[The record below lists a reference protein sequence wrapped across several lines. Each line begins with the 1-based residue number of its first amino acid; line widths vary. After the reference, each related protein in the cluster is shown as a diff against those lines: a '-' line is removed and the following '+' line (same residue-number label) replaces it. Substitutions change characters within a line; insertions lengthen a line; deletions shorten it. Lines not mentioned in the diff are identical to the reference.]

1 MKKLAALLLALC
13 LLLISVS
20 AFASTANEA
29 MLVSLQKAWN
39 PSLTTVGDMTLS
51 VPLENIL
58 NLCSKLYPSAL
69 DESAVQLLN
78 EQYAPALNALLA
90 HTRFEVREV
99 AGKAVDIRILLDDT
113 SLFDVTLYGDFLNLT
128 AGNTVYVT
136 SSLIPSTAI
145 LVDTSLYSNISMA
158 GATEFTQE
166 FMSLLSANPDLNP
179 MREILVNAY
188 DYVSALLGE
197 AESLTL
203 TGAEFA
209 ALDAQ
214 VTEDHHLL
222 FQPDSALKQMFD
234 LLIDYL
240 YDVQYAQYANTYS
253 TYADW
258 DAEQVKAK
266 LEASKPDLSTVKLS
280 DMLSAQNDDQ
290 ITITRSEDGVVI
302 SYQYDGTYWDENYN
316 SYTVPSEEKLTF
328 KSDYFS
334 MSATGAS
341 AVMMTLDA
349 RTEGTDALRFVTS
362 DLYIWINKTD
372 TADGGR
378 VDGKLSADY
387 NGMPLE
393 ATFGGRVYLNG
404 ERNLWMKLA
413 LNEQEMLSAAFAQSF
428 TDEAMPELDLA
439 KYQVVTM
446 DADGTI
452 SDADNEALTNDVM
465 IGAQQLVNNLLNN
478 LPEGAEN
485 FASLL
490 GMLMGQAAA
499 Q

>member
-13 LLLISVS
+13 LLLTSVS
-20 AFASTANEA
+20 AFASTANDA
-29 MLVSLQKAWN
+29 MLVSLQKAWD
-39 PSLTTVGDMTLS
+39 PSLTTVADMTLS

-58 NLCSKLYPSAL
+58 TLYAAMYPSAL
-69 DESAVQLLN
+69 DESTLQLIN
-78 EQYAPALNALLA
+78 EQYAPALDALLA
-90 HTRFEVREV
+90 HTRFEVRQV
-99 AGKAVDIRILLDDT
+99 VGKATDIRILLDDT
-113 SLFDVTLYGDFLNLT
+113 SLLDFTLYGDFLNLT
-128 AGNTVYVT
+128 AGNTMYFT

-145 LVDTSLYSNISMA
+145 LMDAALFSNAGMPSATKLSQELTSIL
-158 GATEFTQE
+158 T
-166 FMSLLSANPDLNP
+166 ANPDLNP
-179 MREILVNAY
+179 MREILSNAY
-188 DYVSALLGE
+188 DYVSALLGD

-209 ALDAQ
+209 ALEAQ
-214 VTEDHHLL
+214 IAEDHHLL
-222 FQPDSALKQMFD
+222 LQPDSALKQMID
-234 LLIDYL
+234 LYINYL
-240 YDVQYAQYANTYS
+240 SDVQYEQTVAAYS
-253 TYADW
+253 NAGVSQPENLK
-258 DAEQVKAK
+258 EQI
-266 LEASKPDLSTVKLS
+266 EASKPDISAVKLN
-280 DMLSAQNDDQ
+280 DILSAADDDP

-302 SYQYDGTYWDENYN
+302 SHQYDGTSWDENYN

-328 KSDYFS
+328 KPDYLS
-334 MSATGAS
+334 ASATGAS

-349 RTEGTDALRFVTS
+349 RTEGTEALRFVTS
-362 DLYIWINKTD
+362 DLYVWINETN

-387 NGMPLE
+387 DGMALE
-393 ATFGGRVYLNG
+393 TTFGSQFNLNG

-413 LNEQEMLSAAFAQSF
+413 LNEQEMLSAAVTQSF

-452 SDADNEALTNDVM
+452 SDADNEALTNDLM
-465 IGAQQLVNNLLNN
+465 IGAQQLVNDLLNN

-485 FASLL
+485 LASLIA
-490 GMLMGQAAA
+490 MLMGQTTV